1 MSLNNLI
8 SPIKDSINC
17 KATLQDILDA
27 MIENH
32 TKHFVLI
39 ENKKPVGI
47 ITERDIL
54 LLYTNHVNLNLKA
67 INYAKKPN
75 KCKIKSKNKL
85 YFRTYAKS

>member
-1 MSLNNLI
+1 MYCFDKIQANFILILMEKNMSLNNLI

-67 INYAKKPN
+67 INYAKK
-75 KCKIKSKNKL
+75 
-85 YFRTYAKS
+85 T